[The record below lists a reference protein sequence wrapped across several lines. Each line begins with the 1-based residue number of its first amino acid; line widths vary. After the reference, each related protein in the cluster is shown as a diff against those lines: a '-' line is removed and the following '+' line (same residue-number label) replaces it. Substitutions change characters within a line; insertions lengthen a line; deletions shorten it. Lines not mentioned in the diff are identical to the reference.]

1 MNMRTALKQFE
12 KLTIDNS
19 PAILTTVGVV
29 GTLATAILTGKA
41 TFKAAEILAEEN
53 SADPKDK
60 VRLVWK
66 EYVPAAGVGVIAVVS
81 IVGAN
86 RIGSRRAAAIATAY
100 AVSEKAFSEYKNK
113 VLDKVGEN
121 KEREIRAE
129 VAQDRVNRTPGSREV
144 IISGTDVLCYETFT
158 GRYFQS
164 DMETLRKAQNDINAK
179 ILNDTYAS
187 LTEFYDRIGLESTT
201 YSEEVG
207 WNVDNLME
215 LHFSTIMSEDNRPC
229 ICIDYT
235 VMPVRKY
242 YKLT

>member
-66 EYVPAAGVGVIAVVS
+66 EYVPAAGVGVITVVS